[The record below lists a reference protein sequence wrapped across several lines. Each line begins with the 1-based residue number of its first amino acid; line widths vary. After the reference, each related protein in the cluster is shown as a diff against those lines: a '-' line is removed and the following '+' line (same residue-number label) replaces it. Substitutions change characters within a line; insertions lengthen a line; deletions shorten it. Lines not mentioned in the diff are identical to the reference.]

1 MKVLN
6 EKHWSYILMEKNGS
20 WILTFLVRIGPVE
33 NDVSVVLTNDEVD
46 SIKADISNIEKVL
59 SDLRNDRTLYS
70 DREIKPPVWP

>member
-1 MKVLN
+1 
-6 EKHWSYILMEKNGS
+6 MEKNGS